1 MKPIRF
7 TLDDANKAGDAWK
20 FNCGPGALCA
30 VLDLTP
36 DQLRPYLGDF
46 ERKGYM
52 NPTMVM
58 DTLKWRGVAFERIYR
73 NEEPLTTWSIPNVPI
88 GLMRTQSGGP
98 WMKPGVPMAAR
109 YWHTHWVAIA
119 NGTHVFDINAVCVG
133 GWIPA
138 TEWREKLMPWLLKET
153 CPKGD
158 GTFWPTHVYDV
169 KPDFSREAREGL
181 HS

>member
-7 TLDDANKAGDAWK
+7 TLDDANKAGAWK

-36 DQLRPYLGDF
+36 DQLRPHLGDF
-46 ERKGYM
+46 ESKGYM
-52 NPTMVM
+52 NPTMVEA
-58 DTLKWRGVAFERIYR
+58 TLRNRGAAFNVVFKETK
-73 NEEPLTTWSIPNVPI
+73 NQLVEWSIPNVPL

-119 NGTHVFDINAVCVG
+119 NGTHVFDINAMCVG
-133 GWIPA
+133 GWMKA
-138 TEWREKLMPWLLKET
+138 TEWREKLMPWLLKEV
-153 CPKGD
+153 CKRGD
-158 GTFWPTHVYDV
+158 GTFWPTHVYDG
-169 KPDFSREAREGL
+169 KPHFRREAREGV
-181 HS
+181 H